1 MASSRTT
8 RTTLRA
14 PTSSTIL
21 MLPSGQVTVI
31 RSTTSWLPLPDS
43 VNATMTLA
51 PESDVESTFQATMK
65 WDSGANV
72 DVDIVAGDAGCPV
85 NIQLSAAD
93 AIVVVVHVTRGGD
106 RQIPFD
112 AAVRGVVEENVG
124 SGDRQV
130 VGVVGV
136 VCIIA
141 AEAVDCYGA
150 LGRCHREIALLGRRD
165 VLQRDIAIFTG
176 HRAVAVRIVQQ
187 QVVVDRDVA
196 AGRQVSARRQGQC
209 RVTVEI
215 QGAFRAGLDRL
226 VDDVYLRGSNYKMQ
240 GQLFWVPLAAAE
252 FAILDLLGKVA
263 KRSAADLL
271 GGQRRKQI
279 NLYIANNHRTK
290 DAQESL
296 RRIIKSVK
304 SIDAKALKFKI
315 GGRMKVIDEV
325 PNRTEKL
332 IPMVAKALGDRCTLY
347 ADANSSYLSVKKAIE
362 VGKILEANGVAFYE
376 EPVPFDYLDE
386 TKRVAEA
393 LNIPIAWGEQES
405 SQWRFKWMVENSG
418 VRIFQPDI
426 FYYGGLIRSLRV
438 AQMAAAKG
446 FDCTPHI
453 SGGGLGFLYMGIYA
467 ACCPNPGP
475 HQEYKGLTDDF
486 PWESTGDKITVKN
499 GSMTAPNGHGIGVDI
514 DPDYLANVDRVK

>member
-1 MASSRTT
+1 MEISKHITEIKPLEGLRLLSLPTGLKEVVLIGGSILGGSVYSPSRNPFIATVT
-8 RTTLRA
+8 AR
-14 PTSSTIL
+14 
-21 MLPSGQVTVI
+21 ML
-31 RSTTSWLPLPDS
+31 
-43 VNATMTLA
+43 
-51 PESDVESTFQATMK
+51 EESTKRHKKEEIRKKLESVGATASFSSDTYRVRFNGMCLK
-65 WDSGANV
+65 K
-72 DVDIVAGDAGCPV
+72 DVSLLLEIISEQIREPLFDTLELENIKKRMVAGLED
-85 NIQLSAAD
+85 IS
-93 AIVVVVHVTRGGD
+93 
-106 RQIPFD
+106 
-112 AAVRGVVEENVG
+112 
-124 SGDRQV
+124 SGD
-130 VGVVGV
+130 
-136 VCIIA
+136 
-141 AEAVDCYGA
+141 
-150 LGRCHREIALLGRRD
+150 
-165 VLQRDIAIFTG
+165 
-176 HRAVAVRIVQQ
+176 
-187 QVVVDRDVA
+187 
-196 AGRQVSARRQGQC
+196 
-209 RVTVEI
+209 
-215 QGAFRAGLDRL
+215 
-226 VDDVYLRGSNYKMQ
+226 
-240 GQLFWVPLAAAE
+240 
-252 FAILDLLGKVA
+252 
-263 KRSAADLL
+263 
-271 GGQRRKQI
+271 
-279 NLYIANNHRTK
+279 LYIANNHRSK
-290 DAQESL
+290 DPQESL
-296 RRIIKSVK
+296 RRIIKSVE

-347 ADANSSYLSVKKAIE
+347 ADANSSYLSVQKAIE
-362 VGKILEANGVAFYE
+362 VGKILEANGIAFYE

-475 HQEYKGLTDDF
+475 YQEYKGLTDDF